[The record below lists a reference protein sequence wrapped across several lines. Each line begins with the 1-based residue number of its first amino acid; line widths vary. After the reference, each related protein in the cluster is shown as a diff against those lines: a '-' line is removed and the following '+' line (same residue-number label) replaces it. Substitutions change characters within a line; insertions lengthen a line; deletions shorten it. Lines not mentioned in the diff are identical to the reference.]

1 MSTHIPQPIIDLT
14 NKNKQNSI
22 LLASTNA
29 KKSDIKSD
37 NTLQLKKSNTFREK
51 ENKDEQIDEDGY
63 ENDKNVD
70 EEIKTP
76 VGQLIETNKIN

>member
-1 MSTHIPQPIIDLT
+1 MMSTHIPQPIIDLT

-51 ENKDEQIDEDGY
+51 ENKDE
-63 ENDKNVD
+63 
-70 EEIKTP
+70 
-76 VGQLIETNKIN
+76 